1 MPINNNKMIVKEL
14 DILVNNIR
22 KEKVDDLSDND
33 MFEIQMYFDVPLKQ
47 IAQFDDDESN
57 TLEGM
62 SR

>member
-1 MPINNNKMIVKEL
+1 MKDRNKLVVKEL

-62 SR
+62 SW